1 MGHLGCGARAGGQA
15 GDEAEGDGGGG
26 SLGPEPDGQGEQ
38 GLGSAVLHQG
48 DELMT
53 NLVTFVF
60 FVYFSFPVIPGLHV
74 ATVTF
79 DFDHFNFVDL

>member
-1 MGHLGCGARAGGQA
+1 MGHLDCGAGAGGEV

-26 SLGPEPDGQGEQ
+26 DLGPEPDGQGEQ

-48 DELMT
+48 DELTT